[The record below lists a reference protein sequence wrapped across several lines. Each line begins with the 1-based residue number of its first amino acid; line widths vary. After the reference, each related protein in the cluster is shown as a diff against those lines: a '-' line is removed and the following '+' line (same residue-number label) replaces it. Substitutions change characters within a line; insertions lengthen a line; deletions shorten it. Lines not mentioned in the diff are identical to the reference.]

1 MANVI
6 LNITLNLDRP
16 CVNRIDILWGYSAQ
30 LLNIGVGILLL
41 PILVVTL
48 NSEELGLWY
57 VFMAMVSLAQ
67 LLEFGFQPTIARQAA
82 YIYNGAT
89 EIKRSGLPATVSG
102 ELNIDLLVN
111 LIHSSKYIY
120 RWIAILVAVLLWGMG
135 SLYIYTLNYA
145 GDLTTAY
152 MSWFLFASASV
163 ITFYF
168 GYFNALLQGRGDITL
183 VNKVV
188 VASRVSYVLLA
199 IVLLLLKFSLLAIAI
214 ASLISCIINRMLI
227 SRAFYNEKNRDL
239 KKSKPTANLNK
250 VLWANTWRLGL
261 VQFGAFLI
269 QRGNMFIAAT
279 YLGLT
284 IAASYGLTMQLSMI
298 IMTLANQLM
307 ALQLPKMNSL
317 QAAGKINE
325 LKNLYSS
332 SVLVAFIL
340 LISGFTGLTLLGEPI
355 LALIGSE
362 TKLINS
368 QLLALLGVVLLL
380 ETHHSISATYL
391 TTTNQVPFLKAALV
405 SGVGVTILSYALVY
419 WGDLGVT
426 GLIIGQ
432 GVVQL
437 FFNNWYWPKVAMQ
450 HLNITPLELASR
462 GYKSI
467 TKILVK
473 QS

>member
-1 MANVI
+1 MNKRDLV
-6 LNITLNLDRP
+6 
-16 CVNRIDILWGYSAQ
+16 WGYSAQ
-30 LLNIGVGILLL
+30 LLNIGAGLLIL

-48 NSEELGLWY
+48 SNEELGLWY

-89 EIKRSGLPATVSG
+89 EIKRSGLPATVQG
-102 ELNIDLLVN
+102 QLNIDLLVN
-111 LIHSSKYIY
+111 LFNSSRYIY
-120 RWIAILVAVLLWGMG
+120 RWIAIVVAVLLWGMG
-135 SLYIYTLNYA
+135 SLYIYTLNYT

-152 MSWFLFASASV
+152 TSWFLFASASV
-163 ITFYF
+163 ISFYF

-183 VNKVV
+183 VNKVI
-188 VASRVSYVLLA
+188 VASRVSYALLA

-214 ASLISCIINRMLI
+214 ASLVSCLINRILI
-227 SRAFYNEKNRDL
+227 HRAFYNARNGFS
-239 KKSKPTANLNK
+239 KKSKPTKNFNK
-250 VLWANTWRLGL
+250 ILWANTWRLGL
-261 VQFGAFLI
+261 VQFGTFLI
-269 QRGNMFIAAT
+269 QRGNMFIAAN

-284 IAASYGLTMQLSMI
+284 VAASYGLTIQLAAI
-298 IMTLANQLM
+298 IITLANQLM
-307 ALQLPKMNSL
+307 AFQLPRMNVL
-317 QAAGKINE
+317 QAASNKLE

-340 LISGFTGLTLLGEPI
+340 LISGFAGLTLFGEPI
-355 LALIGSE
+355 LALIGSH
-362 TKLINS
+362 TKLISS

-405 SGVGVTILSYALVY
+405 SGVGVTLLSFALVY
-419 WGDLGVT
+419 WGDLGVA

-432 GVVQL
+432 GLVQL
-437 FFNNWYWPKVAMQ
+437 CFNNWYWPKVAMQ

-467 TKILVK
+467 TQILVK

>member
-1 MANVI
+1 MKRSDLI
-6 LNITLNLDRP
+6 
-16 CVNRIDILWGYSAQ
+16 WGYSAQ
-30 LLNIGVGILLL
+30 LLNIGVGVLLL

-102 ELNIDLLVN
+102 KLNIDLLVN

-135 SLYIYTLNYA
+135 SLYIYTLNYT

-152 MSWFLFASASV
+152 ISWFLFASASV

-183 VNKVV
+183 VNKVIV
-188 VASRVSYVLLA
+188 ISKVSFALLA
-199 IVLLLLKFSLLAIAI
+199 IMLLWLKFNLLAIAI
-214 ASLISCIINRMLI
+214 ASLISCIINRILI
-227 SRAFYNEKNRDL
+227 GQAFYNAKTSDT
-239 KKSKPTANLNK
+239 KKYKPTANLNK
-250 VLWANTWRLGL
+250 ILWANTWRLGL

-284 IAASYGLTMQLSMI
+284 VAASYGLTMQLSTI
-298 IMTLANQLM
+298 IVTLANQLM
-307 ALQLPKMNSL
+307 ALQLPKMNAL
-317 QAAGKINE
+317 QAACDKIE
-325 LKNLYSS
+325 LKNIYSS

-340 LISGFTGLTLLGEPI
+340 LISGFVGLILLGEPV

-368 QLLALLGVVLLL
+368 HLLTLLGVVLLL
-380 ETHHSISATYL
+380 ETHHSISATYI
-391 TTTNQVPFLKAALV
+391 TTTNQVPFLKASLV
-405 SGVGVTILSYALVY
+405 SGVGVTLLSFALVY
-419 WGDLGVT
+419 WGALGVA

-432 GVVQL
+432 GLVQL
-437 FFNNWYWPKVAMQ
+437 CFNNWYWPKVAMQ

-473 QS
+473 ES

>member
-1 MANVI
+1 MKRSDLI
-6 LNITLNLDRP
+6 
-16 CVNRIDILWGYSAQ
+16 WGYSAQ

-89 EIKRSGLPATVSG
+89 EIKRSGLPTIVSG
-102 ELNIDLLVN
+102 QLDIDLLVN

-120 RWIAILVAVLLWGMG
+120 RWIAILVAFLLWGMG
-135 SLYIYTLNYA
+135 SLYIFTLHYS
-145 GDLTTAY
+145 GDLTIAY
-152 MSWFLFASASV
+152 ASWFLLAGASV
-163 ITFYF
+163 ITFYY

-183 VNKVV
+183 VNKVIV
-188 VASRVSYVLLA
+188 VSRVSYALLA

-214 ASLISCIINRMLI
+214 ASLVSCIINRMLI
-227 SRAFYNEKNRDL
+227 NRAFYNDKNRDL
-239 KKSKPTANLNK
+239 KKSKPTVNLNK
-250 VLWANTWRLGL
+250 VLWTNTWRLGL

-284 IAASYGLTMQLSMI
+284 VAASYGLTMQLSMLI
-298 IMTLANQLM
+298 ITLASQLT
-307 ALQLPKMNSL
+307 ALQLPKMNAL
-317 QAAGKINE
+317 QSAGNKLE
-325 LKNLYSS
+325 LKYVYSS

-340 LISGFTGLTLLGEPI
+340 SIFGFVVLTLLGNPI
-355 LALIGSE
+355 LTLIGSE
-362 TKLINS
+362 TKLINT
-368 QLLALLGVVLLL
+368 QLLSLLGLVLLL
-380 ETHHSISATYL
+380 EINHSISATYL

-405 SGVGVTILSYALVY
+405 SGCAVSIFSFILVY
-419 WGDLGVT
+419 WADLGVA
-426 GLIIGQ
+426 GLIVGQ
-432 GVVQL
+432 GLVQL
-437 FFNNWYWPKVAMQ
+437 CFNNWYWPKVAMKD
-450 HLNITPLELASR
+450 LNLNPVDIVAY

-467 TKILVK
+467 TQIMAK

>member
-1 MANVI
+1 MKRADLI
-6 LNITLNLDRP
+6 
-16 CVNRIDILWGYSAQ
+16 WGYSAQ
-30 LLNIGVGILLL
+30 LLNIGVGVLLL

-89 EIKRSGLPATVSG
+89 EIKRSGLPATTQG
-102 ELNIDLLVN
+102 QLNIDLLVN
-111 LIHSSKYIY
+111 LIHSSRYIY

-135 SLYIYTLNYA
+135 SLYIYTLNYT

-152 MSWFLFASASV
+152 TSWFLFASASV

-183 VNKVV
+183 VNKVI
-188 VASRVSYVLLA
+188 VASRVSYALLA

-214 ASLISCIINRMLI
+214 ASLVSCLINRILI
-227 SRAFYNEKNRDL
+227 HRAFYNARNRFL
-239 KKSKPTANLNK
+239 KKSTSTNNLNK
-250 VLWANTWRLGL
+250 ILWTNTWRLGL

-284 IAASYGLTMQLSMI
+284 VAASYGLTMQLSAI
-298 IMTLANQLM
+298 IITLANQLM
-307 ALQLPKMNSL
+307 ALQLPKMNAL
-317 QAAGKINE
+317 QAAGNKPE

-340 LISGFTGLTLLGEPI
+340 LISGFAVLTLLGEPI
-355 LALIGSE
+355 LAFIGSH

-405 SGVGVTILSYALVY
+405 SGFGVTLFSFALVY
-419 WGDLGVT
+419 WGELGVT

-432 GVVQL
+432 GLVQL
-437 FFNNWYWPKVAMQ
+437 CFNNWYWPKVAMQ
-450 HLNITPLELASR
+450 HLNITPLELVSR

-467 TKILVK
+467 IQILVK
-473 QS
+473 

>member
-1 MANVI
+1 MG
-6 LNITLNLDRP
+6 
-16 CVNRIDILWGYSAQ
+16 VNRKDLMWGYSAQ

-48 NSEELGLWY
+48 KSEELGLWY
-57 VFMAMVSLAQ
+57 VFMAMASLAQ

-89 EIKRSGLPATVSG
+89 EIKRSGLPTTVPG
-102 ELNIDLLVN
+102 QLNVDLLVN
-111 LIHSSKYIY
+111 LIYSSRYIY
-120 RWIAILVAVLLWGMG
+120 RWIAILVAVLLWGIG
-135 SLYIYTLNYA
+135 SLYIYTLNYT

-152 MSWFLFASASV
+152 TSWFLFASASV

-183 VNKVV
+183 VNKVI
-188 VASRVSYVLLA
+188 VASRVSYALLA
-199 IVLLLLKFSLLAIAI
+199 IVLLLLKFNLLAIAI
-214 ASLISCIINRMLI
+214 APLVSCIINRILI
-227 SRAFYNEKNRDL
+227 SRVFYNAKNIEL
-239 KKSKPTANLNK
+239 KKIKPTVNLNK

-279 YLGLT
+279 YLGLAV
-284 IAASYGLTMQLSMI
+284 AASYGLTMQLSVI

-307 ALQLPKMNSL
+307 ALQLPKMNAL
-317 QAAGKINE
+317 QAAGNKTE
-325 LKNLYSS
+325 LKNVYSS
-332 SVLVAFIL
+332 SVLVALIL
-340 LISGFTGLTLLGEPI
+340 LISGFAGLTLLGEPI
-355 LALIGSE
+355 LTLISSE
-362 TKLINS
+362 TKLINN
-368 QLLALLGVVLLL
+368 QLLVLLGVVLLL

-405 SGVGVTILSYALVY
+405 SGFGVTLFSFALVY
-419 WGDLGVT
+419 WGDLGVA

-432 GVVQL
+432 GLVQL
-437 FFNNWYWPKVAMQ
+437 CFNNWYWPRVAMQ

-467 TKILVK
+467 TNILVK

>member
-1 MANVI
+1 MKRTDLI
-6 LNITLNLDRP
+6 
-16 CVNRIDILWGYSAQ
+16 WGYSAQ

-145 GDLTTAY
+145 GDPTTAY

-199 IVLLLLKFSLLAIAI
+199 IVLLLLKLSLLAIAI
-214 ASLISCIINRMLI
+214 ASLISCIINRILI
-227 SRAFYNEKNRDL
+227 SRAFYNAKSRGFKKN
-239 KKSKPTANLNK
+239 KPTANLNK

-279 YLGLT
+279 YLGLSV
-284 IAASYGLTMQLSMI
+284 AASYGLTMQLSAI
-298 IMTLANQLM
+298 IVTLANQLM
-307 ALQLPKMNSL
+307 ALQLPKMNAL
-317 QAAGKINE
+317 QAACEKNE
-325 LKNLYSS
+325 LKNIYAS

-340 LISGFTGLTLLGEPI
+340 LISGFAALILLGEPI

-368 QLLALLGVVLLL
+368 HMLALLGLVLLL

-405 SGVGVTILSYALVY
+405 SGVGVTLFSFALVY
-419 WGDLGVT
+419 WGGLGVT

-432 GVVQL
+432 GLVQL
-437 FFNNWYWPKVAMQ
+437 CFNNWYWPKVAMQ

-467 TKILVK
+467 TQMLVK

>member
-1 MANVI
+1 MKRTDLI
-6 LNITLNLDRP
+6 
-16 CVNRIDILWGYSAQ
+16 WGYSAQ

-227 SRAFYNEKNRDL
+227 SRAFYNTKSRDFKKN
-239 KKSKPTANLNK
+239 KPTANLNK
-250 VLWANTWRLGL
+250 ILWANTWRLGL

-284 IAASYGLTMQLSMI
+284 VAASYGLTMQLSAI
-298 IMTLANQLM
+298 IVTLANQLM
-307 ALQLPKMNSL
+307 ALQLPKMNAL
-317 QAAGKINE
+317 QAACEKNE
-325 LKNLYSS
+325 LKNIYAS

-340 LISGFTGLTLLGEPI
+340 LISGFAGLTLLGEPI

-368 QLLALLGVVLLL
+368 HLLALLGVVLLL

-419 WGDLGVT
+419 WCDLGVT

-450 HLNITPLELASR
+450 HLNITPLELVSR

-467 TKILVK
+467 TQMLVK

>member
-1 MANVI
+1 MKRSDLI
-6 LNITLNLDRP
+6 
-16 CVNRIDILWGYSAQ
+16 WGYSAQ

-48 NSEELGLWY
+48 KSEELGLWY

-89 EIKRSGLPATVSG
+89 EIKRSGLPTTVPG
-102 ELNIDLLVN
+102 QLNIDLLVN
-111 LIHSSKYIY
+111 LIHSSRYIY

-135 SLYIYTLNYA
+135 SLYIYTLNYT
-145 GDLTTAY
+145 GDFTIAY
-152 MSWFLFASASV
+152 TSWFLFASASV
-163 ITFYF
+163 INFYF
-168 GYFNALLQGRGDITL
+168 GYFNALLQGRGDITV
-183 VNKVV
+183 VNKVI
-188 VASRVSYVLLA
+188 VASRVSYALLA
-199 IVLLLLKFSLLAIAI
+199 IVLLLLKFSLLAVAI
-214 ASLISCIINRMLI
+214 ASLVSCIINRILI
-227 SRAFYNEKNRDL
+227 SRAFYNARNRDL
-239 KKSKPTANLNK
+239 KKYKRTANLNK
-250 VLWANTWRLGL
+250 ILWTNTWRLGL

-269 QRGNMFIAAT
+269 QRGNTFIAAT

-284 IAASYGLTMQLSMI
+284 IAASYGLTMQLSTI
-298 IMTLANQLM
+298 IITLANQLM
-307 ALQLPKMNSL
+307 ALQLPKMNAL
-317 QAAGKINE
+317 QVANNKAE
-325 LKNLYSS
+325 LKNIYSS
-332 SVLVAFIL
+332 SVLVALIL
-340 LISGFTGLTLLGEPI
+340 LISGFAGLTLFGEPI

-362 TKLINS
+362 TKLING

-405 SGVGVTILSYALVY
+405 SGFGVTLFSFSLVY
-419 WGDLGVT
+419 WGDLGVA

-432 GVVQL
+432 GSIQL
-437 FFNNWYWPKVAMQ
+437 CFNNWYWPKVAMQ

-467 TKILVK
+467 TQIFVK

>member
-1 MANVI
+1 MKRSDLI
-6 LNITLNLDRP
+6 
-16 CVNRIDILWGYSAQ
+16 WGYSAQ

-89 EIKRSGLPATVSG
+89 EIKRSGLPTTVPG
-102 ELNIDLLVN
+102 QLNIDLLVN
-111 LIHSSKYIY
+111 LIHSSRYIY
-120 RWIAILVAVLLWGMG
+120 RWIAILVAILLWGMG
-135 SLYIYTLNYA
+135 SLYIYTLNYT
-145 GDLTTAY
+145 GDLNLAY
-152 MSWFLFASASV
+152 TSWFLFSSASV

-168 GYFNALLQGRGDITL
+168 GYFNALLQGRGDITS
-183 VNKVV
+183 VNKVI
-188 VASRVSYVLLA
+188 VASRVSFAFLA

-214 ASLISCIINRMLI
+214 ASLVSCIMNRMLI
-227 SRAFYNEKNRDL
+227 SRAFYNAKNRDL
-239 KKSKPTANLNK
+239 KKYKPTTNLNK
-250 VLWANTWRLGL
+250 LLWTNTWRLGL

-284 IAASYGLTMQLSMI
+284 IAASYGLTMQLSVI
-298 IMTLANQLM
+298 IITLANQLM
-307 ALQLPKMNSL
+307 ALQLPKMNAL
-317 QAAGKINE
+317 QAAGNKKE
-325 LKNLYSS
+325 LKNVYASS
-332 SVLVAFIL
+332 ILVAFIF
-340 LISGFTGLTLLGEPI
+340 LISGFVGLILLGEPI
-355 LALIGSE
+355 LALIGSD
-362 TKLINS
+362 TKLING

-405 SGVGVTILSYALVY
+405 SGFGVTLLSFALVY
-419 WGDLGVT
+419 WGDLGVA

-432 GVVQL
+432 GLVQL
-437 FFNNWYWPKVAMQ
+437 CFNNWYWPKVAMQ

-467 TKILVK
+467 TQILVK

>member
-1 MANVI
+1 MKRSDLI
-6 LNITLNLDRP
+6 
-16 CVNRIDILWGYSAQ
+16 WGYSAQ
-30 LLNIGVGILLL
+30 LLNIGVGVLLL

-89 EIKRSGLPATVSG
+89 EIKRSGLPTIVSG
-102 ELNIDLLVN
+102 QLNIDLLVN
-111 LIHSSKYIY
+111 LIHASRYIY
-120 RWIAILVAVLLWGMG
+120 RWIAILVAVLLWGIG
-135 SLYIYTLNYA
+135 SLYIYTLNYT

-152 MSWFLFASASV
+152 TSWFLFASASV

-183 VNKVV
+183 VNKVIV
-188 VASRVSYVLLA
+188 VSKVSFALLA
-199 IVLLLLKFSLLAIAI
+199 IMLLLLHFNLLAISI
-214 ASLISCIINRMLI
+214 ASLISCIINRILI
-227 SRAFYNEKNRDL
+227 SLCFYNAKNADI
-239 KKSKPTANLNK
+239 KKYKPTSNLNK
-250 VLWANTWRLGL
+250 ILWTNTWRLGL

-284 IAASYGLTMQLSMI
+284 LAASYGLTMQLSAI
-298 IMTLANQLM
+298 IITLANQLM
-307 ALQLPKMNSL
+307 ALQLPKMNAL
-317 QAAGKINE
+317 QAANNKTE
-325 LKNLYSS
+325 LKNVYAS

-340 LISGFTGLTLLGEPI
+340 LISGFAGLTLLGEAV

-368 QLLALLGVVLLL
+368 QLLVLLGVVLFL

-391 TTTNQVPFLKAALV
+391 TTTNQVPFLKAALI
-405 SGVGVTILSYALVY
+405 SGVGVTLLSFALVC
-419 WGDLGVT
+419 WGKLGVA

-437 FFNNWYWPKVAMQ
+437 CFNNWYWPKVAMQ

-467 TKILVK
+467 TQMLVK

>member
-1 MANVI
+1 MKRTDLI
-6 LNITLNLDRP
+6 
-16 CVNRIDILWGYSAQ
+16 WGYSAQ

-57 VFMAMVSLAQ
+57 VFMAMISLAQ

-102 ELNIDLLVN
+102 QLNIDLLVN
-111 LIHSSKYIY
+111 LIHSSRYIY
-120 RWIAILVAVLLWGMG
+120 RWIAILIAVLLWGMG
-135 SLYIYTLNYA
+135 TLYIYTLNYT
-145 GDLTTAY
+145 GDLNIAY
-152 MSWFLFASASV
+152 TSWFLFAGASV

-183 VNKVV
+183 VNKVIV
-188 VASRVSYVLLA
+188 ISKVSFALLA
-199 IVLLLLKFSLLAIAI
+199 IMLLLLNFNLLAIAI
-214 ASLISCIINRMLI
+214 ASLVSCIINRILI
-227 SRAFYNEKNRDL
+227 SRCFYNANNADI
-239 KKSKPTANLNK
+239 KKYKPTSNLNK
-250 VLWANTWRLGL
+250 ILWTNTWRLGL

-284 IAASYGLTMQLSMI
+284 LAASYGLTMQLSAI
-298 IMTLANQLM
+298 IITLANQLM
-307 ALQLPKMNSL
+307 ALQLPKMNAL
-317 QAAGKINE
+317 QAANNKTE
-325 LKNLYSS
+325 LKNVYAS

-340 LISGFTGLTLLGEPI
+340 LISGFAGLTLLGETV
-355 LALIGSE
+355 LAFIGSE

-368 QLLALLGVVLLL
+368 QLLVLLGVVLFL

-391 TTTNQVPFLKAALV
+391 TTTNQVPFLKAALI
-405 SGVGVTILSYALVY
+405 SGVGVTLLSFALVY
-419 WGDLGVT
+419 WGKLGVA

-437 FFNNWYWPKVAMQ
+437 CFNNWYWPKVAMQ

-467 TKILVK
+467 TQMLVK